1 MVVVVGNLLGSDN
14 GGILGIG
21 ERPVGDSGLCSGGQ
35 WGRDFEIPQLH
46 TGDTRD
52 TAVYWEA
59 RGSPNL
65 HCTGEGDLISSSP
78 IDSMNCPKQMCNY
91 M

>member
-46 TGDTRD
+46 TGNTRD
-52 TAVYWEA
+52 TAVY
-59 RGSPNL
+59 
-65 HCTGEGDLISSSP
+65 
-78 IDSMNCPKQMCNY
+78 
-91 M
+91 

>member
-46 TGDTRD
+46 TGNTRD
-52 TAVYWEA
+52 TAVYWGWGA
-59 RGSPNL
+59 PPLSYMFHSN
-65 HCTGEGDLISSSP
+65 T
-78 IDSMNCPKQMCNY
+78 NY
-91 M
+91 GMVFILN

>member
-46 TGDTRD
+46 TGNTRD
-52 TAVYWEA
+52 TAEVLGGQGIPQLALHWR
-59 RGSPNL
+59 RGSHIILSDRFNEL
-65 HCTGEGDLISSSP
+65 S
-78 IDSMNCPKQMCNY
+78 KAAV
-91 M
+91 

>member
-46 TGDTRD
+46 TGNTRD
-52 TAVYWEA
+52 TAVYQGGQGIPQLALHWG
-59 RGSPNL
+59 RGSHIILSDRFNEL
-65 HCTGEGDLISSSP
+65 S
-78 IDSMNCPKQMCNY
+78 KAAV
-91 M
+91 

>member
-35 WGRDFEIPQLH
+35 WGRDFEIPPGLNCTAHCAAVCTFVKHKGTPLSAALLYSACLH
-46 TGDTRD
+46 
-52 TAVYWEA
+52 
-59 RGSPNL
+59 NL
-65 HCTGEGDLISSSP
+65 P
-78 IDSMNCPKQMCNY
+78 
-91 M
+91 